1 SFCALRFLDAD
12 MDCHSLDFGHG
23 RRDLDNFAVGDIAV
37 GLQNYLVSACA
48 DSVGH
53 GLAGRFRVTMSPSP
67 WPRRSRGSAPGTA
80 GFRRVKKVAV
90 DSGMPTPCR
99 AGGTSTFSP
108 PVICTEK
115 SMNVM
120 S

>member
-1 SFCALRFLDAD
+1 

-23 RRDLDNFAVGDIAV
+23 RRDLDDFAVGDIAV
-37 GLQNYLVSACA
+37 GLKNHLVPAFT
-48 DSVGH
+48 DSIGH
-53 GLAGRFRVTMSPSP
+53 GLAGLVQGDHGSFAVAQKE
-67 WPRRSRGSAPGTA
+67 PRLRTGCL
-80 GFRRVKKVAV
+80 GFSRVKKVAI
-90 DSGMPTPCR
+90 DSGTPTPCR